1 MNIETRALI
10 TFLIIGIVAGFI
22 ASLAVGGSGLV
33 RYLITGV
40 IGAFVGGYLFDVLG
54 IDLGIKNRIASQ
66 IVTASV
72 GAIVIIVLAR
82 LIA

>member
-22 ASLAVGGSGLV
+22 ASLVVGGSGLV

-66 IVTASV
+66 IVTSSV
-72 GAIVIIVLAR
+72 GAIVIIILAR